1 MADLSQGAHANL
13 ILEPGDVFRVSTS
26 GVATVLSIYGA
37 PAGTTTLTARSQ
49 DFGPFSVPAK
59 LRVDAID
66 GAATYTKYLDSAP
79 HIVRSPGQNP
89 IGFRDQL
96 TGQTFG
102 FSLDA
107 SRLNGGRYITCL
119 PMSSATQ
126 SRGFASDISGA
137 GNHGLLFGVAPATAW
152 ANAGYFT
159 TDPTSN
165 GNGYLFIEG
174 WRDYWR
180 SLSQDEAN
188 RKTIIVSMVIKAD
201 LPASSLVSGFGCTA
215 AGPFWSLRGTGAA
228 FPGSIQTSFKGVGAA
243 VGGVLNS
250 AVYLDGA
257 DHTFT
262 MALDLASRRYYQY
275 LDGVLVCVG
284 ATNVSSQPNSPIQ
297 EPMNPAVMTEF
308 GIGLNNP
315 ALSGSQ
321 TATAMQVRGVHLIVL
336 DRMPSNMN
344 DIAQRLHRV
353 PDVALAYNDVV
364 MASKHIVLAD
374 AGHSNSQGFG
384 STDRSMSS
392 AGEPLFDPVWP
403 NGSTEGRFSMHTG
416 ITERLAAQGIY
427 AHILNTS
434 VGTSSIVDHWCG
446 SLRTWVS
453 NMSAG
458 LGSYVIASGGVW
470 KITTK
475 PTGASGTAT
484 ARITLSFTVGT
495 TAPSGTSDVAAT
507 STTPGYTYLG
517 PVTAADAPGTVYA
530 YGDARFDP
538 NGFVAN
544 LVAAV
549 NATNP
554 AVYERWVRLNFG
566 NTDTGK
572 GSTFEM
578 YRAAHVNLARALNQA
593 LGAKVLIG
601 MANRG
606 DGNNAPATAEYD
618 NTFIPARLAAVSDLA
633 GTGWAFPGA
642 DLVATLGQL
651 PNATYSPTQRPTD
664 NLPALLNESSVWVH
678 INDKATR
685 IAAAAWSEV
694 IANVAGNK

>member
-1 MADLSQGAHANL
+1 MGLNFDDIKMAASAMHPAQAMEVAKIAQLAVADALAEGKAWNGSEVSGA
-13 ILEPGDVFRVSTS
+13 SS
-26 GVATVLSIYGA
+26 
-37 PAGTTTLTARSQ
+37 
-49 DFGPFSVPAK
+49 
-59 LRVDAID
+59 
-66 GAATYTKYLDSAP
+66 AA
-79 HIVRSPGQNP
+79 
-89 IGFRDQL
+89 
-96 TGQTFG
+96 
-102 FSLDA
+102 
-107 SRLNGGRYITCL
+107 RLNGGRYITCL
-119 PMSSATQ
+119 PMSAATQ
-126 SRGFASDISGA
+126 SRGFARDISGA

-159 TDPTSN
+159 TDPTAN
-165 GNGYLFIEG
+165 GNGYMFIEG
-174 WRDYWR
+174 WREYWR
-180 SLSQDEAN
+180 SLTQDEAN
-188 RKTIIVSMVIKAD
+188 QKTIIVSMVIKAA
-201 LPASSLVSGFGCTA
+201 LPGSSLVSGFGCTA

-262 MALDLASRRYYQY
+262 MALDLAARRYYQY

-284 ATNVSSQPNSPIQ
+284 AANVSSQPNSPIK
-297 EPMNPAVMTEF
+297 EPMNPAAMTEF

-315 ALSGSQ
+315 GLGSAGSQ
-321 TATAMQVRGVHLIVL
+321 TAVAMQVRGFHLIVL
-336 DRMPSNMN
+336 DRMPSNMQ
-344 DIAQRLHRV
+344 DIAQRLHRA

-364 MASKHIVLAD
+364 MATKHIVLAD

-384 STDRSMSS
+384 STDRGMSS

-403 NGSTEGRFSMHTG
+403 NGSTEGRFSVHTG
-416 ITERLAAQGIY
+416 ITEKLAASGIY

-458 LGSYVIASGGVW
+458 LGSYIISDGGVW
-470 KITTK
+470 KITAK
-475 PTGASGTAT
+475 PTGTSGTGT

-495 TAPSGTSDVAAT
+495 TAPTGTSTVAAT
-507 STTPGYTYLG
+507 ATTPEYTYLG
-517 PVTAADAPGTVYA
+517 PVTAADVPGTVYA

-544 LVAAV
+544 VITAV
-549 NATNP
+549 SATNQ

-566 NTDTGK
+566 NTDVGK
-572 GSTFEM
+572 SSTFEM
-578 YRAAHVNLARALNQA
+578 YKIAHVNLARAFHEA
-593 LGAKVLIG
+593 LGAKILIG

-606 DGNNAPATAEYD
+606 DGNNAPAVAEYD
-618 NTFIPARLAAVSDLA
+618 TTFVPAWRAAVAQLA
-633 GTGWAFPGA
+633 GTGWAFQGA

-678 INDKATR
+678 MNDKANR
-685 IAAAAWSEV
+685 IAGAAWADAIAAAVRSLE
-694 IANVAGNK
+694 N

>member
-1 MADLSQGAHANL
+1 MSVEFGNNQGAVGALASGTAGNPNQGLRPVGWNKLEEANRGVL
-13 ILEPGDVFRVSTS
+13 LTVDNVLLTPEGDQVE
-26 GVATVLSIYGA
+26 ATVPIN
-37 PAGTTTLTARSQ
+37 
-49 DFGPFSVPAK
+49 
-59 LRVDAID
+59 
-66 GAATYTKYLDSAP
+66 AA
-79 HIVRSPGQNP
+79 
-89 IGFRDQL
+89 
-96 TGQTFG
+96 
-102 FSLDA
+102 
-107 SRLNGGRYITCL
+107 RLNGGRYITCL

-126 SRGFASDISGA
+126 SRGFARDISGA

-159 TDPTSN
+159 TDPTAN
-165 GNGYLFIEG
+165 GNGYMFIEG
-174 WRDYWR
+174 WREYW
-180 SLSQDEAN
+180 SPLTQDEAN
-188 RKTIIVSMVIKAD
+188 QKTIIVSMVIKAA
-201 LPASSLVSGFGCTA
+201 LPGSSLVSGFGCTA
-215 AGPFWSLRGTGAA
+215 AGPFWGLRGTGAG
-228 FPGSIQTSFKGVGAA
+228 FPGSIQTSFKGTGAA
-243 VGGVLNS
+243 IGGVLNS

-297 EPMNPAVMTEF
+297 EPMNPAAMTEF

-315 ALSGSQ
+315 GLSGSQ
-321 TATAMQVRGVHLIVL
+321 TAVAMQVRGFHLIVL
-336 DRMPSNMN
+336 DRMPSNMS

-364 MASKHIVLAD
+364 MATKHIVLAD

-384 STDRSMSS
+384 STDRGMSS

-403 NGSTEGRFSMHTG
+403 NGSVEGRFSMHTG
-416 ITERLAAQGIY
+416 ITEKLAANGIY

-453 NMSAG
+453 GMSAG
-458 LGSYVIASGGVW
+458 LGSYIIANGGVW
-470 KITTK
+470 KITAK
-475 PTGASGTAT
+475 PTGTSGTGT

-507 STTPGYTYLG
+507 ATTPGYTYLG
-517 PVTAADAPGTVYA
+517 PVTADDVPGTVYA
-530 YGDARFDP
+530 YGHPRFDP

-544 LVAAV
+544 VITAV
-549 NATNP
+549 SATNP

-566 NTDTGK
+566 NTDVGK

-578 YRAAHVNLARALNQA
+578 YKAAHVNLARAFRKA

-618 NTFIPARLAAVSDLA
+618 TTFVPAWRAAVSELA
-633 GTGWAFPGA
+633 GTGPYYQGA
-642 DLVATLGQL
+642 DLVTTLGQL

-678 INDKATR
+678 MNDKATR
-685 IAAAAWSEV
+685 IAGAAWAAK
-694 IANVAGNK
+694 IQTAL